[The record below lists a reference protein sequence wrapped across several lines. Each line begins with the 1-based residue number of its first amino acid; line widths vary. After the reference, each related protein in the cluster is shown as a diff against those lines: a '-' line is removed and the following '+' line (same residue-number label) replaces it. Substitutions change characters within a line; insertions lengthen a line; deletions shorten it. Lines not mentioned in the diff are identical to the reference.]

1 MTTIPVSV
9 GLGVE
14 PEYHKS
20 FKKVSLTKF
29 NDIGKSAY
37 LIIGHPGGIRTH
49 YLLDE
54 NQMS

>member
-14 PEYHKS
+14 PEYHRS